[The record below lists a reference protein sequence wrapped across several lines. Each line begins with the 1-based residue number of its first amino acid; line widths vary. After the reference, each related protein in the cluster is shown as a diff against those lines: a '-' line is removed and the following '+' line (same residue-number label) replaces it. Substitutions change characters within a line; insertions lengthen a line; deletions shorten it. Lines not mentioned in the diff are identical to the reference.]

1 MKKVR
6 VLKGRKYESKINV
19 YLDMDGVIADFNNEP
34 NALERFATEH
44 GFFRDL

>member
-6 VLKGRKYESKINV
+6 ILKGRKYQERTNV

-34 NALERFATEH
+34 KALERFATEA
-44 GFFRDL
+44 GFF